1 MKAELYTNCALV
13 RVPIKAGVE
22 EYYLPQNVEWADQ
35 VIDKM
40 IICAPDSAC
49 TDPVDGVTPVML
61 KTDIADCY
69 VNLYDAQ
76 NREIMHDVSFE
87 QIWHKNNNVIRVDA
101 QLNLS
106 LCRIYFTNAPAQ
118 DMTLL
123 LYVFYKTRTE
133 EYYDL
138 PKKSV
143 TAVFPMAANEELS
156 LQYIINTYVHALP
169 GKIQGI
175 IVWTWGE
182 PVWITLRDY
191 DYTYQMANIHSEL
204 CRADYNSGTPEDSQ
218 AQLFLLND
226 LDIDFDYSHIREA
239 AGQQTT
245 QKITFLYC

>member
-35 VIDKM
+35 IIDKM
-40 IICAPDSAC
+40 IICAPEDGC
-49 TDPVDGVTPVML
+49 IDPIDGITPVMQGV
-61 KTDIADCY
+61 DIADCY
-69 VNLYDAQ
+69 INLYDVQ

-87 QIWHKNNNVIRVDA
+87 QIQSCNNNVLCVDA

-106 LCRIYFTNAPAQ
+106 LCHIYFTTVPAQ

-143 TAVFPMAANEELS
+143 TAVFTMQPNEELS
-156 LQYIINTYVHALP
+156 LQHIINTYVHALP
-169 GKIQGI
+169 SKIQGI
-175 IVWTWGE
+175 IVWTYDQ

-204 CRADYNSGTPEDSQ
+204 CRPDKNNGSADVSQ